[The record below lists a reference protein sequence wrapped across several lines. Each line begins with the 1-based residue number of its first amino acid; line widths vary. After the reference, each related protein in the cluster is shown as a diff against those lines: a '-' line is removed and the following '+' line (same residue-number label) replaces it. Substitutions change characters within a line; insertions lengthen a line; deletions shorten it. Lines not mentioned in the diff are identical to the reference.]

1 MSKDKRPSEPR
12 QSSEEPPSPEL
23 GRAAA
28 SPREISARREEL
40 LAFRGE
46 LFVGPL
52 PHPDLLA
59 GYEDACPGAAER
71 ILVMAEKQGD
81 HRRKLEEKI
90 VDGRI
95 IALKRGQVLAFT
107 LALFVS
113 GIGGYLLAQGQSLTG
128 FGSLLLGLTSL
139 ISSTIIHIRRE
150 KKSDRQLPREESSL
164 LSDRANSSA
173 DSDS

>member
-1 MSKDKRPSEPR
+1 
-12 QSSEEPPSPEL
+12 
-23 GRAAA
+23 
-28 SPREISARREEL
+28 
-40 LAFRGE
+40 
-46 LFVGPL
+46 
-52 PHPDLLA
+52 
-59 GYEDACPGAAER
+59 
-71 ILVMAEKQGD
+71 MAEKQGD